1 MSAATTFWTD
11 DTSVLFTSFYGWTPE
26 TWGTIGW
33 TGDRGLARRNN
44 LMKELTDPFITAV
57 YVTSNSTY
65 GDPDLKG
72 RIAGFFL
79 VTHET
84 GDRQQFTHPTTH
96 GRWPEKWQHSLRA
109 SRAFSY
115 LPEYRLKVYDLDPTM
130 LDRARH
136 IAAMGEVLTAPKQ
149 IKLLRETPW
158 VEVDVYTPTTHT
170 AVDAVSLPG
179 AGLVKAGPHNSGG
192 YVVAESTNHAA
203 WQLYVLQMQGDTNAY
218 LGDDANGCSI
228 YKIGLSVSPDMRR
241 QAFEKAM
248 PRGAFR
254 WKVHNSTKKAT
265 LECFTSFAAA
275 MNGEDAMKK
284 HLASCAQWLGGEFY
298 LASEAQINEA
308 WQLGHAVAN
317 SCGE

>member
-1 MSAATTFWTD
+1 
-11 DTSVLFTSFYGWTPE
+11 
-26 TWGTIGW
+26 
-33 TGDRGLARRNN
+33 
-44 LMKELTDPFITAV
+44 
-57 YVTSNSTY
+57 
-65 GDPDLKG
+65 
-72 RIAGFFL
+72 
-79 VTHET
+79 
-84 GDRQQFTHPTTH
+84 
-96 GRWPEKWQHSLRA
+96 
-109 SRAFSY
+109 
-115 LPEYRLKVYDLDPTM
+115 
-130 LDRARH
+130 
-136 IAAMGEVLTAPKQ
+136 MGEVLTDSEQ

-158 VEVDVYTPTTHT
+158 VEVDVYTPYTH
-170 AVDAVSLPG
+170 AASDSALLPG
-179 AGLVKAGPHNSGG
+179 VGLVKAGPHNSGG

-265 LECFTSFAAA
+265 LKCFTSFAAA
-275 MNGEDAMKK
+275 VNGEDAMKK
-284 HLASCAQWLGGEFY
+284 YLASCANWLGGEFY
-298 LASEAQINEA
+298 LASEDQINEA